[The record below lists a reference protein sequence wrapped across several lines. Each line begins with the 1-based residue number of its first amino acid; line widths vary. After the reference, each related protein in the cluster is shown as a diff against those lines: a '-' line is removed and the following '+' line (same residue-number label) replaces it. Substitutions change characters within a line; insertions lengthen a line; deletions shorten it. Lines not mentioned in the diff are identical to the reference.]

1 MHSLIFMKT
10 SFQKK
15 RKYSILL
22 LWSLSFI
29 AVIAQSPRLYS
40 TRQGLI
46 NTRINA
52 MMFDRENFLWI
63 PTDMGLARFN
73 GQNFTTYLSRKD
85 DHYSLQTNRISYIYE
100 DPSHRHWVGA
110 EDGLYYFCRTENKFT
125 HYQLSEDSMQF
136 SISCILSHP
145 TKSNMLLLSTYGYG
159 IFAFD
164 TETRTVDQPLGQS
177 LSILLDKRN
186 IKKMVI
192 DSRCH
197 LWALH
202 PEGVR
207 VLNLEDLCVVD
218 FKMDNCVRDLISH
231 AVFHSIVEDRSR
243 RKVWLG
249 TLQDGIFCCDLNS
262 MQLTQVENP
271 TLRSFDITALQH
283 DADGNLLVGTENKG
297 LYRYFVKSGEIEPLH
312 FPNCPCDLEHSKIHS
327 IVYDDQENL
336 WLGLFQRGVLVV
348 PFQDHTFLFK
358 PMAKAVDGNNLGC
371 VSCFAS
377 LSDGTK
383 IIGSDGGG
391 LLVCQPDGKR
401 LHFSSENSCLK
412 TNSVLA
418 LASDEKDRVY
428 VGTYNYGVY
437 VLHNGV
443 LSCPDKLLPLSK
455 TRVMCMVYDTL
466 SHSLFVGTNGHGVF
480 SYNTQ
485 THELQ
490 ELGHND
496 YNPWIISLHLD
507 KARQLW
513 SGTEG
518 GMVRFDIAHNSAKY
532 LPVGDIKLRVSAFVE
547 EDSVLWMATDLG
559 LYYYDKE
566 KRTIDYVKNRGA
578 GLGELMNSVVRSED
592 GLLWFSTNYGLGSYD
607 PHEGLFRRYSS
618 DELSLVGNFSVRA
631 AVVWPDGSMSFGGD
645 NGMLEFRPEVVKVI
659 NQPLKEIYFTRLWVN
674 NALTDYDP
682 ASSENVL
689 DASLWHAKTLTL
701 SSEINSFSLS
711 FAVQEYCNS
720 LDIQY
725 AYRLFGYDNTWH
737 EVQGADNSANYSNL
751 PWGTYLFQVRAYTNN
766 TLNTASFKQL
776 CIVVQTPW
784 YASWWAIV
792 LYVLIAAVIILA
804 FIHHWRQR
812 VLHKRILIRT
822 EHKQQIKE
830 AKLRMFTSIS
840 HEIKTPLTLIL
851 APLRKLMDLKVDNAT
866 ASVYELMYRN
876 ALRILML
883 VNQQMD
889 IRKLD
894 NGQLQLH
901 VKELRLSSFLSDIMR
916 YFDQIAV
923 SHQIQYSMHMPEDG
937 SALTVW
943 GDPDQLDK
951 VFFNLLSNAF
961 KFTPHKGEVS
971 VTVSVEKNSDL
982 LPSKEIREVVRIVI
996 FNSGSSLSETDMRH
1010 IFERFYQGKNSSE
1023 NSGSG
1028 IGLNIAYELAELHHG
1043 KIQVANIEHRGIEF
1057 TVLLPLGNAHFSAS
1071 EIVAKEDASA
1081 VVPAMVQA
1089 DMIPDK
1095 EDINKVYTASNFSVE
1110 EIGDTE
1116 VEASN
1121 TITVMLVDDDSSFL
1135 AYLREELSDY
1145 NIVTATSGNEAWGQL
1160 LVSAPDVVVTDLVM
1174 PNGDG
1179 YELCHRI
1186 KHNIDTDNIPVIV
1199 LTSETSD
1206 NNAELAM
1213 RCEADR
1219 FLTKPINITLL
1230 RGAIGQSLK
1239 VRKNILSKLRRM
1251 DLGFEYDSV
1260 QMTSGDTK
1268 LMQRVME
1275 NIRKNLSDSE
1285 FNVEKLSQEVGISR
1299 VHLNRK
1305 LKELLNTSPSALIK
1319 SVRLKQAAFLLIE
1332 NDVTV
1337 AEIAYSVGFSSPSY
1351 FTSNFTSYFGMTPKA
1366 FVSNYLKNPNDEKLK
1381 KLLE

>member
-1 MHSLIFMKT
+1 MLSLIFMKT
-10 SFQKK
+10 SFPKAGTW
-15 RKYSILL
+15 LVAL
-22 LWSLSFI
+22 LWSFSV
-29 AVIAQSPRLYS
+29 AVVIAQSPRLYS
-40 TRQGLI
+40 TQQGLV
-46 NTRINA
+46 NTRIKTL
-52 MMFDRENFLWI
+52 MFDRENFLWI
-63 PTDMGLARFN
+63 PTDMGLAKFN
-73 GQNFTTYLSRKD
+73 GQNFTTYLGQVD
-85 DHYSLQTNRISYIYE
+85 DRYSLHTNQVTYIYE
-100 DPSHRHWVGA
+100 DPVHRHWVGA
-110 EDGLYYFCRTENKFT
+110 SDGFYYFCRTENKFT
-125 HYQLSEDSMQF
+125 HYELAEDSIRL

-145 TKSNMLLLSTYGYG
+145 TINDMLLISTFGYG

-164 TETRTVDQPLGQS
+164 AETRTVDRVLSHS
-177 LSILLDKRN
+177 LSVLLHRKN
-186 IKKMVI
+186 ITKMTV
-192 DSRCH
+192 DSRRH
-197 LWALH
+197 LWTLH
-202 PEGVR
+202 QEGVN
-207 VLNLEDLCVVD
+207 VLSLDSLCAVS
-218 FKMDNCVRDLISH
+218 FKMDDRVREVISH
-231 AVFHSIVEDRSR
+231 AIFHSIVEDRSR

-262 MQLTQVENP
+262 MELTQVENDM
-271 TLRSFDITALQH
+271 LRSFSITALQH
-283 DADGNLLVGTENKG
+283 DADGNLLVGTENEG
-297 LYRYFVKSGEIEPLH
+297 LYRYCVKDGELEQLH
-312 FPNCPCDLEHSKIHS
+312 FQNCPCDLEHCKIHS
-327 IVYDDQENL
+327 IVYDGQKNL
-336 WLGLFQRGVLVV
+336 WLGLYQKGLLVI
-348 PFQDHTFLFK
+348 PFQDDTFLFR
-358 PMAKAVDGNNLGC
+358 PMAKTDGGNNLGC

-377 LSDGTK
+377 LSDGSR

-391 LLVCQPDGKR
+391 LLVCRPDGR
-401 LHFSSENSCLK
+401 RIHFSSRNSSLK
-412 TNSVLA
+412 NNSVLA
-418 LASDEKDRVY
+418 LASDEWDRVY

-437 VLHNGV
+437 VLQNDELAVPAG
-443 LSCPDKLLPLSK
+443 LAPLSK
-455 TRVMCMVYDTL
+455 ARVMCMVYDTL
-466 SHSLFVGTNGHGVF
+466 SHTLFVGTNGDGIF
-480 SYNTQ
+480 SYNTR
-485 THELQ
+485 THDLQ
-490 ELGHND
+490 KIGSGE
-496 YNPWIISLHLD
+496 YNSWIISLYLD
-507 KARQLW
+507 SAYQLW
-513 SGTEG
+513 IGTEDG
-518 GMVRFDIAHNSAKY
+518 VFRFDIAHNSVWHV
-532 LPVGDIKLRVSAFVE
+532 PVGDARLRVSEFVE
-547 EDSVLWMATDLG
+547 EDSVVWMVTDHG
-559 LYYYDKE
+559 LVRYDKSNRAAHYL
-566 KRTIDYVKNRGA
+566 KDRGA
-578 GLGELMNSVVRSED
+578 RLGEAMNSAVRSED

-607 PHEGLFRRYSS
+607 PKKNLFCRYSS

-631 AVVWPDGSMSFGGD
+631 AVLWPDGTMSFGGN
-645 NGMLEFRPEVVKVI
+645 NGMLEFRSEIVKMD
-659 NQPLKEIYFTRLWVN
+659 NRPLKELFFTRLWVN

-689 DASLWHAKTLTL
+689 DASLWNARTLTL
-701 SSEINSFSLS
+701 SSDANSFSLS
-711 FAVQEYCNS
+711 FAVQEYCNPF
-720 LDIQY
+720 DIQY
-725 AYRLFGYDNTWH
+725 SYRLLGYENTWH
-737 EVQGADNSANYSNL
+737 EVRGADCSANYSGL
-751 PWGTYLFQVRAYTNN
+751 PWGTYHFQVRAYINN
-766 TLNTASFKQL
+766 EMDTASFKQL

-784 YASWWAIV
+784 YARWWAIV
-792 LYVLIAAVIILA
+792 MYVLIAISVIAVV
-804 FIHHWRQR
+804 IHHWKQR
-812 VLHKRILIRT
+812 ILQKRILMRT

-851 APLRKLMDLKVDNAT
+851 APLRKLMDQKVDNAT

-889 IRKLD
+889 IRRLD
-894 NGQLQLH
+894 NGQLRLH
-901 VKELRLSSFLSDIMR
+901 VRELPFSSFLGNIMR
-916 YFDQIAV
+916 YFDQVAV
-923 SHQIQYSMHMPEDG
+923 SHQIQYGMQMADDCED
-937 SALTVW
+937 LTVW

-961 KFTPHKGEVS
+961 KFTPGKGEVNIS
-971 VTVSVEKNSDL
+971 VTVEENAGL
-982 LPSKEIREVVRIVI
+982 LPEEEAREIVRIVI

-1028 IGLNIAYELAELHHG
+1028 IGLNIAHELTELHHG
-1043 KIQVANIEHRGIEF
+1043 RIRVANVEDRGVAF
-1057 TVLLPLGNAHFSAS
+1057 TVLLPLGNAHFSAV
-1071 EIVAKEDASA
+1071 EMVTEDEAPA
-1081 VVPAMVQA
+1081 EMPAMVQA

-1095 EDINKVYTASNFSVE
+1095 EDINKVYSASDFSVE
-1110 EIGDTE
+1110 EIGNTE
-1116 VEASN
+1116 VEAPN
-1121 TITVMLVDDDSSFL
+1121 TVTVMLVDDDAPFL
-1135 AYLREELSDY
+1135 AYLRGELSDY
-1145 NIVTATSGNEAWGQL
+1145 NVVTATSGNEAWGQL
-1160 LVSAPDVVVTDLVM
+1160 LVQAPDVVVTDLVM

-1260 QMTSGDTK
+1260 QMASGDTK
-1268 LMQRVME
+1268 LMQRVMD
-1275 NIRKNLSDSE
+1275 NIRKNLGDSE

>member
-1 MHSLIFMKT
+1 M
-10 SFQKK
+10 
-15 RKYSILL
+15 
-22 LWSLSFI
+22 

-40 TRQGLI
+40 TRQGLV

-52 MMFDRENFLWI
+52 LMFDRENFLWI

-73 GQNFTTYLSRKD
+73 GQNFTTYLSHKD
-85 DHYSLQTNRISYIYE
+85 DGYSLQTNRVSYIYE

-110 EDGLYYFCRTENKFT
+110 ADGFYYFCRTENKFT
-125 HYQLSEDSMQF
+125 HYHLAEDSMKL
-136 SISCILSHP
+136 SVSCILSHP
-145 TKSNMLLLSTYGYG
+145 TIGNMLLLSTFGYG

-164 TETRTVDQPLGQS
+164 TETRTVERQLSRS
-177 LSILLDKRN
+177 LSSLLAKKN
-186 IKKMVI
+186 ISKMTV
-192 DSRCH
+192 DSRRH
-197 LWALH
+197 LWTLH
-202 PEGVR
+202 PEGFG
-207 VLNLEDLCVVD
+207 VLNLDELRAVD
-218 FKMDNCVRDLISH
+218 FKMEDRVRELISH
-231 AVFHSIVEDRSR
+231 AVFHSIVEDRRR

-249 TLQDGIFCCDLNS
+249 TLRDGIFCCDLNS
-262 MQLTQVENP
+262 MELTQVANP
-271 TLRSFDITALQH
+271 TLCSFNITALQH

-297 LYRYFVKSGEIEPLH
+297 LYRYWVRSGEIEPVH
-312 FPNCPCDLEHSKIHS
+312 FSNCPCDLEHSKIHS
-327 IVYDDQENL
+327 IVFDDQKNL
-336 WLGLFQRGVLVV
+336 WLGLYQKGLLVV
-348 PFQDHTFLFK
+348 PFQDNTFLFK
-358 PMAKAVDGNNLGC
+358 PMAKTEGGNNLGC

-377 LSDGTK
+377 LSDGSK

-391 LLVCQPDGKR
+391 LLLCGPDGKKQ
-401 LHFSSENSCLK
+401 HFSYENSCLK

-418 LASDEKDRVY
+418 LASDEEDRVY
-428 VGTYNYGVY
+428 VGTYNYGLY
-437 VLHNGV
+437 VLHNGN
-443 LSCPDKLLPLSK
+443 LTCPDKLLPLSK
-455 TRVMCMVYDTL
+455 MRVMCLLYDTL
-466 SHSLFVGTNGHGVF
+466 SHCLFVGTNGHGVF
-480 SYNTQ
+480 SYNTR
-485 THELQ
+485 TEELQ
-490 ELGHND
+490 AIGNND
-496 YNPWIISLHLD
+496 YNPWIISLYLD
-507 KARQLW
+507 RASHLW

-518 GMVRFDIAHNSAKY
+518 GIVRFDLAHNSIKH
-532 LPVGDIKLRVSAFVE
+532 LPVGDAKLRVSGFEE
-547 EDSVLWMATDLG
+547 EDSVLWMASDLG
-559 LYYYDKE
+559 LLRYDKKE
-566 KRTIDYVKNRGA
+566 HTFDYVKDRDPK
-578 GLGELMNSVVRSED
+578 LGESMNAIVRSGD
-592 GLLWFSTNYGLGSYD
+592 GLLWFSSNYGLGAYD
-607 PHEGLFRRYSS
+607 PHEKLFRRYSS
-618 DELSLVGNFSVRA
+618 DELSLVGNFSGRA
-631 AVVWPDGSMSFGGD
+631 AVLWPDGSMAFGGD
-645 NGMLEFRPEVVKVI
+645 NGMLEFRSEAVKVG
-659 NQPLKEIYFTRLWVN
+659 NRPLKELFFTRLWVN
-674 NALTDYDP
+674 NALTDYNP

-701 SSEINSFSLS
+701 SPEANSFSLS
-711 FAVQEYCNS
+711 FAVQEYCSS
-720 LDIQY
+720 LDIRY
-725 AYRLFGYDNTWH
+725 AYRLFGYEDTWH
-737 EVQGADNSANYSNL
+737 EVQGDNNSANYSNL
-751 PWGTYLFQVRAYTNN
+751 PWGIYHFQVRAYTNN

-776 CIVVQTPW
+776 CIIVQTPW
-784 YASWWAIV
+784 YARWWAVV
-792 LYVLIAAVIILA
+792 LYGLVVAAVIAAVI
-804 FIHHWRQR
+804 FHWRQR
-812 VLHKRILIRT
+812 ILHKRILIRT

-851 APLRKLMDLKVDNAT
+851 APLRKLMDQKVDNAT

-901 VKELRLSSFLSDIMR
+901 VKELRVSAFLGDIMR

-923 SHQIQYSMHMPEDG
+923 SHQIQYGLQMPEDCPDL
-937 SALTVW
+937 SVW

-971 VTVSVEKNSDL
+971 VSVSVLKNAGL
-982 LPSKEIREVVRIVI
+982 LPGKEIGEVVRIVI
-996 FNSGSSLSETDMRH
+996 FNSGSSLTETDMRH

-1028 IGLNIAYELAELHHG
+1028 IGLNIANELAELHHG
-1043 KIQVANIEHRGIEF
+1043 RISVTNIESRGVEF
-1057 TVLLPLGNAHFSAS
+1057 TVLLPLGNAHFSPS
-1071 EIVAKEDASA
+1071 EIAVEEEPSA
-1081 VVPAMVQA
+1081 ESPALVQA
-1089 DMIPDK
+1089 DLIPDK
-1095 EDINKVYTASNFSVE
+1095 EDINKVYSSSDFSVE
-1110 EIGDTE
+1110 EIGETE
-1116 VEASN
+1116 VEDSN
-1121 TITVMLVDDDSSFL
+1121 AVTVMLVDDDSSFL

-1145 NIVTATSGNEAWGQL
+1145 NIVTAISGNEAWGQL

-1206 NNAELAM
+1206 SNAEQAM

-1230 RGAIGQSLK
+1230 RGAIVQSLK
-1239 VRKNILSKLRRM
+1239 VRRNILSKLRRV
-1251 DLGFEYDSV
+1251 DLGFDYDSV

-1305 LKELLNTSPSALIK
+1305 LKELLNTSPSSLIK

>member
-1 MHSLIFMKT
+1 M
-10 SFQKK
+10 
-15 RKYSILL
+15 
-22 LWSLSFI
+22 I
-29 AVIAQSPRLYS
+29 AVAQSPRLYS
-40 TRQGLI
+40 TQQGLV

-52 MMFDRENFLWI
+52 LMFDRENFLWI

-73 GQNFTTYLSRKD
+73 GQNFTTYLSQTGD
-85 DHYSLQTNRISYIYE
+85 CYSLQTNRISYIYE
-100 DPSHRHWVGA
+100 DPTHHHWVGA
-110 EDGLYYFCRTENKFT
+110 ADGFYYFCRTENKFT
-125 HYQLSEDSMQF
+125 HYELAEDSVQL

-145 TKSNMLLLSTYGYG
+145 TINNMLLASTFGYG

-164 TETRTVDQPLGQS
+164 TETRTVDRGLSHS
-177 LSILLDKRN
+177 LSVLLNRKN
-186 IKKMVI
+186 IAKMKV
-192 DSRCH
+192 DSRH
-197 LWALH
+197 QLWVLH
-202 PEGVR
+202 QEGIN
-207 VLNLEDLCVVD
+207 VLDLDGLRLVD
-218 FKMDNCVRDLISH
+218 LKMDDRVRELIGH
-231 AVFHSIVEDRSR
+231 AVFHSIVEDRRR

-262 MQLTQVENP
+262 MVLTQVESPSLQGFN
-271 TLRSFDITALQH
+271 ITALQH
-283 DADGNLLVGTENKG
+283 DADGNLLVGTENEG
-297 LYRYFVKSGEIEPLH
+297 LYRYYVRSGELEQLH

-327 IVYDDQENL
+327 IVYDDRQNL
-336 WLGLFQRGVLVV
+336 WLGLYQKGLLVV
-348 PFQDHTFLFK
+348 PFQDNTFLFK
-358 PMAKAVDGNNLGC
+358 PMAKTEGGNNLGC

-377 LSDGTK
+377 LSDGSRM
-383 IIGSDGGG
+383 IGSDGGG
-391 LLVCQPDGKR
+391 LLVCKPNGEKI
-401 LHFSSENSCLK
+401 HFSVENSNLK

-418 LASDEKDRVY
+418 LASDEEDRVY

-437 VLHNGV
+437 VYHDGT
-443 LSCPDKLLPLSK
+443 LSCPEELKSLSER
-455 TRVMCMVYDTL
+455 RVMCLVYDTL
-466 SHSLFVGTNGHGVF
+466 SHCLFVGTNGHGIF
-480 SYNTQ
+480 SYNAR

-490 ELGHND
+490 EIGND
-496 YNPWIISLHLD
+496 NYNPWIISLYLD
-507 KARQLW
+507 SARQLW
-513 SGTEG
+513 SGTEDG
-518 GMVRFDIAHNSAKY
+518 IVRFDIAHNSIKY
-532 LPVGDIKLRVSAFVE
+532 LSVGESKMRVSEFVE
-547 EDSVLWMATDLG
+547 EDSVLWMATDAG
-559 LYYYDKE
+559 LLRYDKE
-566 KRTIDYVKNRGA
+566 EHTFDYVKNRGA
-578 GLGELMNSVVRSED
+578 RLGESMNSIVRSGD

-607 PHEGLFRRYSS
+607 PDEKFFRRYSS

-631 AVVWPDGSMSFGGD
+631 AVSWPDGSLSFGGD
-645 NGMLEFRPEVVKVI
+645 NGMLEFRPEVVKVS
-659 NQPLKEIYFTRLWVN
+659 NRPLKEIYFTRLWVN

-701 SSEINSFSLS
+701 SPKANSFSLS
-711 FAVQEYCNS
+711 FAVQEYCRS
-720 LDIQY
+720 SDIQY
-725 AYRLFGYDNTWH
+725 AYRLFGYENTWH
-737 EVQGADNSANYSNL
+737 EVQGHDNSANYSNL
-751 PWGTYLFQVRAYTNN
+751 PWGTYYFQVRAYTNN
-766 TLNTASFKQL
+766 ALNASSFKQL

-784 YASWWAIV
+784 YVSWWAIV
-792 LYVLIAAVIILA
+792 IYGLIAVAVIGA
-804 FIHHWRQR
+804 VVHHWRQR
-812 VLHKRILIRT
+812 TLQKRILMRT
-822 EHKQQIKE
+822 EHQQQIKE

-851 APLRKLMDLKVDNAT
+851 APLRKLMDQKVDNAT

-894 NGQLQLH
+894 NGQLRLH
-901 VKELRLSSFLSDIMR
+901 IKELPFYSFLGDIMR
-916 YFDQIAV
+916 YFDQVAV
-923 SHQIQYSMHMPEDG
+923 SHQVVYGMRMPDDRPE
-937 SALTVW
+937 LTVW

-961 KFTPHKGEVS
+961 KFTPHKGEVT
-971 VTVSVEKNSDL
+971 VTVSVAANENL
-982 LPSKEIREVVRIVI
+982 LPGKEIREVVRIVV

-1010 IFERFYQGKNSSE
+1010 VFERFYQGKNSSE
-1023 NSGSG
+1023 KSGSG

-1043 KIQVANIEHRGIEF
+1043 KIQVANIEERGVEF
-1057 TVLLPLGNAHFSAS
+1057 TVLLPLGNTHFSTS
-1071 EIVAKEDASA
+1071 EIVVEEGPVAEDP
-1081 VVPAMVQA
+1081 VVVQA
-1089 DMIPDK
+1089 DMVPDK
-1095 EDINKVYTASNFSVE
+1095 EDINTVYSASEFSVE
-1110 EIGDTE
+1110 EVGDTNAE
-1116 VEASN
+1116 TPNGA
-1121 TITVMLVDDDSSFL
+1121 ITVMLVDDDASFL

-1145 NIVTATSGNEAWGQL
+1145 DIVTATSGNEAWGQL
-1160 LVSAPDVVVTDLVM
+1160 LVSAPDVVVTDLLM
-1174 PNGDG
+1174 PNGGG

-1219 FLTKPINITLL
+1219 FLTKPINIALL

-1239 VRKNILSKLRRM
+1239 VRKNILSKLRRV
-1251 DLGFEYDSV
+1251 DLGFDYDSV

-1275 NIRKNLSDSE
+1275 NIRKNLGDSE

-1305 LKELLNTSPSALIK
+1305 LKELLNTSPSSLIK

>member
-1 MHSLIFMKT
+1 MLSLIFMKT
-10 SFQKK
+10 SFLKAGTWL
-15 RKYSILL
+15 IVL
-22 LWSLSFI
+22 LWSFSVA
-29 AVIAQSPRLYS
+29 AVVAQSPRLYS
-40 TRQGLI
+40 TQQGLV
-46 NTRINA
+46 NTRINTL
-52 MMFDRENFLWI
+52 MFDRENFLWI
-63 PTDMGLARFN
+63 PTDMGLAKFN
-73 GQNFTTYLSRKD
+73 GQNFTTYLSQVD
-85 DHYSLQTNRISYIYE
+85 DCYSLHTNRVSYIYE
-100 DPSHRHWVGA
+100 DPAHRHWVGA
-110 EDGLYYFCRTENKFT
+110 SDGFYYFCRTENKFT
-125 HYQLSEDSMQF
+125 HYELAEDSIPL

-145 TKSNMLLLSTYGYG
+145 TINDMLLVSTYGYG

-164 TETRTVDQPLGQS
+164 AETRTVDRELSHS
-177 LSILLDKRN
+177 LSVLLDRKN
-186 IKKMVI
+186 IVKMTV
-192 DSRCH
+192 DSRRH
-197 LWALH
+197 LWTLH
-202 PEGVR
+202 QEGVK
-207 VLNLEDLCVVD
+207 VLSLDSLCAVS
-218 FKMDNCVRDLISH
+218 FKMDDRVRELTSH
-231 AVFHSIVEDRSR
+231 AIFHSIVEDRSR

-249 TLQDGIFCCDLNS
+249 TLQNGIFCCDLNS
-262 MQLTQVENP
+262 MELTQVENS
-271 TLRSFDITALQH
+271 TLRNFDITALQH
-283 DADGNLLVGTENKG
+283 DTYGNLLVGTENEG
-297 LYRYFVKSGEIEPLH
+297 LYRYLVKSGEIEQLH
-312 FPNCPCDLEHSKIHS
+312 FSNCPCDLEHSKIHS
-327 IVYDDQENL
+327 IVYDDQQNL
-336 WLGLFQRGVLVV
+336 WLGLFQKGLLVI
-348 PFQDHTFLFK
+348 PFQDDSFFFK
-358 PMAKAVDGNNLGC
+358 PMAKTEGGNNLGC

-377 LSDGTK
+377 LSDGSR

-391 LLVCQPDGKR
+391 LLVCRPDSRKI
-401 LHFSSENSCLK
+401 HFSSKNSSLK

-437 VLHNGV
+437 VLQNDELV
-443 LSCPDKLLPLSK
+443 VPAELAPLSK
-455 TRVMCMVYDTL
+455 ARVMCMVYDTL
-466 SHSLFVGTNGHGVF
+466 SHSLFVGTNGDGIF
-480 SYNTQ
+480 SYNTR
-485 THELQ
+485 THDLYKIGNGE
-490 ELGHND
+490 
-496 YNPWIISLHLD
+496 YNSWIISLYLD
-507 KARQLW
+507 SAYQLW
-513 SGTEG
+513 IGTEDG
-518 GMVRFDIAHNSAKY
+518 VFRFDIAHNSVQHVPA
-532 LPVGDIKLRVSAFVE
+532 GDTKLRVSEFVE
-547 EDSVLWMATDLG
+547 EDSVVWMVTNQG
-559 LYYYDKE
+559 LVRYDKSE
-566 KRTIDYVKNRGA
+566 RVARYVKDRGA
-578 GLGELMNSVVRSED
+578 RLGEAMCSAVRSGD

-607 PHEGLFRRYSS
+607 PKENLFRRYSS

-631 AVVWPDGSMSFGGD
+631 AVLWPDGTMSFGGD
-645 NGMLEFRPEVVKVI
+645 NGMLEFRSEAVKI
-659 NQPLKEIYFTRLWVN
+659 DNRPLKEIFFTRLWVN

-682 ASSENVL
+682 ASSGNVL
-689 DASLWHAKTLTL
+689 DASLWNARTLTL
-701 SSEINSFSLS
+701 SPDANSFSLS
-711 FAVQEYCNS
+711 FAVQEYCNP

-725 AYRLFGYDNTWH
+725 SYRLLGYENTWH
-737 EVQGADNSANYSNL
+737 EVQGADCSANYSNL
-751 PWGTYLFQVRAYTNN
+751 PWGTYHFQVRAYTNN
-766 TLNTASFKQL
+766 AMNTASFKQL

-784 YASWWAIV
+784 YARWWAIV
-792 LYVLIAAVIILA
+792 LYVLIAISVIGVV
-804 FIHHWRQR
+804 IHHWRQR
-812 VLHKRILIRT
+812 ILQKRILMRT

-851 APLRKLMDLKVDNAT
+851 APLRKLMDQKVDNAT

-894 NGQLQLH
+894 NGQLRLH
-901 VKELRLSSFLSDIMR
+901 VKELPFSSFLSNIMR
-916 YFDQIAV
+916 YFDQVAV
-923 SHQIQYSMHMPEDG
+923 SHQIQYGMQIPDDC
-937 SALTVW
+937 ADLTVW

-961 KFTPHKGEVS
+961 KFTPSKGEVNIS
-971 VTVSVEKNSDL
+971 VTVEENAGL
-982 LPSKEIREVVRIVI
+982 LPEEEAHEIVRIVI

-1023 NSGSG
+1023 NAGSG
-1028 IGLNIAYELAELHHG
+1028 IGLNIAHELTELHHG
-1043 KIQVANIEHRGIEF
+1043 RIRVANVEDRGVAF
-1057 TVLLPLGNAHFSAS
+1057 TVLLPLGNVHFSAA
-1071 EIVAKEDASA
+1071 EMVVEEVAPAEM
-1081 VVPAMVQA
+1081 PAMVQA

-1095 EDINKVYTASNFSVE
+1095 EDINKVYSASDFSVE

-1116 VEASN
+1116 VEAPN
-1121 TITVMLVDDDSSFL
+1121 TVTVMLVDDDASFL

-1145 NIVTATSGNEAWGQL
+1145 NVVTATSGNEAWGQL
-1160 LVSAPDVVVTDLVM
+1160 LVQAPDVVVTDLVM
-1174 PNGDG
+1174 SNGDG

-1260 QMTSGDTK
+1260 QMASGDTK

-1275 NIRKNLSDSE
+1275 NIRKNLGDSE

-1305 LKELLNTSPSALIK
+1305 LKELLNTSPSSLIK